1 MIPARTSPDP
11 ITASS
16 LDVCL
21 FIMILVGEPIT
32 VVLPFNKILDLH
44 IFKNLKTFSLL
55 VKFFFIFGKSL

>member
-1 MIPARTSPDP
+1 MDIFLSPTKLDMIPARTSPDP

-21 FIMILVGEPIT
+21 FIMILAGEPIT

-44 IFKNLKTFSLL
+44 IFKNF
-55 VKFFFIFGKSL
+55 